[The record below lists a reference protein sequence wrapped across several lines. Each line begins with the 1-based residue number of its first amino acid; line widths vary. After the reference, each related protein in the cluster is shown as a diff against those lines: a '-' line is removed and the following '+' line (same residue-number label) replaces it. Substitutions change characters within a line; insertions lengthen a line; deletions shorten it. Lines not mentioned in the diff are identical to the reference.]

1 METTT
6 RWRHRVAATS
16 LALSALLGGCTVL
29 QPVKEGQKLIGQSES
44 TVRATFG
51 TPTDVFKLDD
61 GSLRWIYSK
70 QPLGQQSYAADF
82 DTNGNLT
89 NFRQMLRT
97 PELYKAQIGVWTKKD
112 VAERFGLPREPVSY
126 FPRMRNEVW
135 TYRFL
140 HEDNWPSLFHF
151 YFDDAGIVR
160 KTQITPDPLADPR
173 ERIR

>member
-1 METTT
+1 
-6 RWRHRVAATS
+6 
-16 LALSALLGGCTVL
+16 
-29 QPVKEGQKLIGQSES
+29 
-44 TVRATFG
+44 
-51 TPTDVFKLDD
+51 
-61 GSLRWIYSK
+61 
-70 QPLGQQSYAADF
+70 
-82 DTNGNLT
+82 
-89 NFRQMLRT
+89 MLRT

-151 YFDDAGIVR
+151 YFDDGGIVR

-173 ERIR
+173 ERMR